1 MNRASLVLLL
11 SLAACTD
18 RSLPTAATPVAG
30 PTPPVA
36 APPLPTNVPGV
47 LSVAMPIEPGD
58 MATTAFGLT
67 PFGYHGADHANEG
80 HPGWDIEYRLG
91 APVRAAAAGTV
102 DMVVVDA
109 ATGRTTVQ
117 LEHVVG
123 THFYR
128 TVYTNLSSVSAELV
142 EDAPVRAGQA
152 LGIAGTIST
161 TVGTVPITYAMSHFQ
176 LDDLEFH
183 REGPDPKAVSPEP
196 FLGVDGK
203 AVFDRMWPTALFPHE
218 LVEPYATNPRNLAFP
233 ASRRWTKAG
242 GEGPAG
248 IRFTRRAG
256 NSVEY
261 DYEIL
266 TESGTTIE
274 VGTVALSFSSR
285 PFPAIDLVSPI
296 GRRLGIYD
304 IVSNEMRLLLAEPGE
319 ARPTSLT
326 PASVYRTPQ

>member
-1 MNRASLVLLL
+1 
-11 SLAACTD
+11 
-18 RSLPTAATPVAG
+18 
-30 PTPPVA
+30 
-36 APPLPTNVPGV
+36 
-47 LSVAMPIEPGD
+47 MPIEAGD
-58 MATTAFGLT
+58 MAASAFGLT
-67 PFGYHGADHANEG
+67 PFGYHGAEHASEG
-80 HPGWDIEYRLG
+80 HPGWDIEYRIG

-102 DMVVVDA
+102 DSVIIDP

-128 TVYTNLSSVSAELV
+128 TVYTNLSSVTTEVV

-152 LGIAGTIST
+152 LGIAGTLSATAGT
-161 TVGTVPITYAMSHFQ
+161 TPLTYAMSHFQ

-196 FLGVDGK
+196 FLSVDAKG
-203 AVFDRMWPTALFPHE
+203 VFDRMWPTAVFPHE
-218 LVEPYATNPRNLAFP
+218 FVEPYATNPRNLSFP

-242 GEGPAG
+242 GDGPAG
-248 IRFTRRAG
+248 IRFTRRAA

-261 DYEIL
+261 EYEIL

-274 VGTVALSFSSR
+274 AGTVTLSLTSR
-285 PFPAIDLVSPI
+285 PFPTIDLVSPI
-296 GRRLGIYD
+296 GRRLGLYD
-304 IVSNEMRLLLAEPGE
+304 IVSNEMRLLLGEPGE

>member
-1 MNRASLVLLL
+1 MKRALLVLLL
-11 SLAACTD
+11 CLAACTD

-36 APPLPTNVPGV
+36 APPLPTDVPGV
-47 LSVAMPIEPGD
+47 LSVTMPIEPGD

-67 PFGYHGADHANEG
+67 PFGYHAPDHASEG
-80 HPGWDIEYRLG
+80 HPGWDIEYRIG

-102 DMVVVDA
+102 DAVVLDP
-109 ATGRTTVQ
+109 ATGRATVH

-128 TVYTNLSSVSAELV
+128 TVYTNLSSVMAEVV
-142 EDAPVRAGQA
+142 EDATVRAGQA
-152 LGIAGTIST
+152 LGIAGTISATADT
-161 TVGTVPITYAMSHFQ
+161 TPITYAMSHFQ

-196 FLGVDGK
+196 FLGVDAK
-203 AVFDRMWPTALFPHE
+203 AVFDRMWPTAVFPHE
-218 LVEPYATNPRNLAFP
+218 FVEPFPTNPRNLSFP
-233 ASRRWTKAG
+233 ASRTWTKAG
-242 GEGPAG
+242 GDGPAG

-256 NSVEY
+256 TSVEY
-261 DYEIL
+261 DYEIR

-274 VGTVALSFSSR
+274 VGTVTLSLVSR
-285 PFPAIDLVSPI
+285 PFPTIDLVSPL

-319 ARPTSLT
+319 SRPTSLT
-326 PASVYRTPQ
+326 PASVYRTAQ

>member
-1 MNRASLVLLL
+1 MRRVVLLAVVVL
-11 SLAACTD
+11 SACTD

-36 APPLPTNVPGV
+36 APPLPTGVPGV
-47 LSVAMPIEPGD
+47 LTVAMPIEPGD
-58 MATTAFGLT
+58 MGTAAFGLT
-67 PFGYHGADHANEG
+67 PFGYHGADHASEG
-80 HPGWDIEYRLG
+80 HPGWDVEYRIG
-91 APVRAAAAGTV
+91 ATVRAAAAGTV
-102 DMVVVDA
+102 DTIVLDS

-123 THFYR
+123 SHFYR
-128 TVYTNLSSVSAELV
+128 TVYTNLSSISAEV
-142 EDAPVRAGQA
+142 VDDAPVRPGQA

-161 TVGTVPITYAMSHFQ
+161 TVGTTPITYAMSHFQ

-203 AVFDRMWPTALFPHE
+203 AVFDRMWPMAFFPHE
-218 LVEPYATNPRNLAFP
+218 LLEPYATNPRNLSFP
-233 ASRRWTKAG
+233 ASRTWIKAG
-242 GEGPAG
+242 GDGLAS
-248 IRFTRRAG
+248 IRFTRGAG
-256 NSVEY
+256 GSAEY

-274 VGTVALSFSSR
+274 IGTVALSLTSR
-285 PFPAIDLVSPI
+285 PFPTIDLVSPI

-304 IVSNEMRLLLAEPGE
+304 IVSNEMRLLLAEPGD